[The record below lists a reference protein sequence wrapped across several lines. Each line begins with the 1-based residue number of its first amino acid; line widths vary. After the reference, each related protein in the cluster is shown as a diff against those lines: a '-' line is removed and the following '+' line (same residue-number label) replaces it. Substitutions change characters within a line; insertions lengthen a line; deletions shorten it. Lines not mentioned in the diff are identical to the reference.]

1 MTTFKYFED
10 RARLLGRWRANT
22 RVQHPQPGMEMTKVE
37 AFMANY
43 FWLNCAAMDHQWHAA
58 RQDYKFQSHCWLKSL
73 LVRAM
78 DKRHSKMV
86 EIQLMI
92 LISVKLSSCICS

>member
-10 RARLLGRWRANT
+10 RARVLGRWRANA

-78 DKRHSKMV
+78 DKRHS
-86 EIQLMI
+86 
-92 LISVKLSSCICS
+92 

>member
-10 RARLLGRWRANT
+10 RARVLGRWRANA

-43 FWLNCAAMDHQWHAA
+43 FMVELCCYGSSMACFSPGLQI
-58 RQDYKFQSHCWLKSL
+58 SVTL
-73 LVRAM
+73 LVKVTPGKGYGQTA
-78 DKRHSKMV
+78 
-86 EIQLMI
+86 
-92 LISVKLSSCICS
+92 LINGRNSAHDFDQCKA